1 MHDVTLLKKLG
12 DKKLFLRTYPYIKE
26 HAVSKE
32 TWKLLT
38 NLNKYYRSY
47 PDVDV
52 VNWSEFKTFF
62 QTIVKFKEDE
72 HKIYDLYFK
81 KIDEEDVESSVID
94 DVLKNYITRDY
105 ATQMFNVA
113 RAVAEGN
120 DEHNIDEIHTIY
132 STYTREIGGAII
144 KDDLFVPTSL
154 KQTIGDCASE
164 GLNWRLNELNKSA
177 GPLRIGDFVVVAARP
192 ETGKTTFIAAELTHF
207 ATQMKDA
214 TRPIVWINNEER
226 SSKVMSRVIQAH
238 FGTTLSDMLTNQDEY
253 DKRYAEEIGGRIR
266 IINDDM
272 GLNDVRKLNSLF
284 EEVNPSLIVFDQLD
298 KVQGF
303 YKESRDDLRLGKL
316 YEWARDLAKK
326 FGPCIAVSQASE
338 QADYVNYIPLSLLR
352 GSKTDKA
359 GEADLIITIG
369 KDKEEEYKRYI
380 HVPKNKL
387 WGGKMSEEAL
397 RHGKFEVM
405 IKPEIARYIGV
416 F

>member
-12 DKKLFLRTYPYIKE
+12 DKKLFLRISPYIKE
-26 HAVSKE
+26 HSVSRE
-32 TWKLLT
+32 TWKLIT

-47 PDVDV
+47 PDKDV
-52 VNWSEFKTFF
+52 VTWSEFKTFF
-62 QTIVKFKEDE
+62 QTLVKLKDDE
-72 HKIYDLYFK
+72 HKVYELYFR
-81 KIDEEDVESSVID
+81 KIDEEDVDSVVID

-105 ATQMFNVA
+105 ATQIFNVA
-113 RAVAEGN
+113 RLVAEGN
-120 DEHNIDEIHTIY
+120 EEKTLDDVHTIY
-132 STYTREIGGAII
+132 SAFTREIGSTIV

-154 KQTIGDCASE
+154 KETIGDCAAE
-164 GLNWRLNELNKSA
+164 GLNWRLAELNKSA
-177 GPLRIGDFVVVAARP
+177 GPLRKGDFVVVAARP
-192 ETGKTTFIAAELTHF
+192 ETGKTTFIASELTHF
-207 ATQMKDA
+207 ATQMRDA
-214 TRPIVWINNEER
+214 SRPIVWVNNEER

-238 FGTTLSDMLTNQDEY
+238 FGTHLSDLLTNQDEY
-253 DKRYAEEIGGRIR
+253 DKRYNEEIGGRIR

-272 GLNDVRKLNSLF
+272 GLNSVNKLNALF
-284 EEVNPSLIVFDQLD
+284 DEVNPSLIVFDQLD
-298 KVQGF
+298 KVHGF
-303 YKESRDDLRLGKL
+303 NKEVRDDLRLGKL

-326 FGPCIAVSQASE
+326 FGPTIAVSQASE

-369 KDKEEEYKRYI
+369 KDKEDEYKRYI

-387 WGGKMSEEAL
+387 WGGKMSEEIH
-397 RHGKFEVM
+397 RHGKFEVT